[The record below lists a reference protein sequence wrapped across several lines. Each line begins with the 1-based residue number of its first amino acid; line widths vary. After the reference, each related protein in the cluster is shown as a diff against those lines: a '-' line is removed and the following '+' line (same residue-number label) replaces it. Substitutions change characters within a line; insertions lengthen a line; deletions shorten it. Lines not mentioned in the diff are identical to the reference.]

1 MTRRATRLRISCA
14 AFLALLIVGG
24 LQVAVTA
31 QGQGTPTTIHRVLT
45 FSVIEQGCPG
55 GKDPCW
61 DTTLLVAN
69 AGDNVTLVADL
80 TPSSNIHNLH
90 VKGITPEQKTTI
102 GPGSYHSVNFT
113 MPSSGQ
119 VTFAC
124 DLHPTMSGTIVTP
137 AQFAA
142 ASKPSEGS
150 DVPEL
155 GVHFLSY
162 WVGLI
167 SFMVLFVV
175 YGATFFLFKYNE
187 TSATTDQWTRAG
199 AGAPESKRRFSPGM
213 ASALALLIAAV
224 LIAAIIFLARR

>member
-1 MTRRATRLRISCA
+1 MLP
-14 AFLALLIVGG
+14 G
-24 LQVAVTA
+24 LQLAVTA
-31 QGQGTPTTIHRVLT
+31 QGQGTPTSIHRVLT
-45 FSVIEQGCPG
+45 FGVIEQGCPN

-69 AGDNVTLVADL
+69 PGDNVALVADL
-80 TPSSNIHNLH
+80 TPSAVMHNLR
-90 VKGITPEQKTTI
+90 VKGITPEQKTAI
-102 GPGSYHSVNFT
+102 GGAAVHTANFT
-113 MPSSGQ
+113 MPSSGKISY
-119 VTFAC
+119 VC
-124 DLHPTMSGTIVTP
+124 DLHPTMSGTVVTP

-199 AGAPESKRRFSPGM
+199 AAAPGSKRRFSPGM
-213 ASALALLIAAV
+213 ASILAILIAAA
-224 LIAAIIFLARR
+224 LIAVVIFLAGR